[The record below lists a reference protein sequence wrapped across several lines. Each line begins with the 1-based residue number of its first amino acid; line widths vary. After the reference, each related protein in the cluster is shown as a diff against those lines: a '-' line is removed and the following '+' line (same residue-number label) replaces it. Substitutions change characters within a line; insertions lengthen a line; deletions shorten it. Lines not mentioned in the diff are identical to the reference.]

1 MSRPLALG
9 GMAVALLLLLAG
21 TAALWFLTGTGA
33 PPPAVPAG
41 GEEVAG
47 PGGAAQRA
55 MAGKSAHSPSSPGA
69 GDAGGRS
76 VGVTGGGGSD
86 APSAPWVAGPM
97 ELRAP
102 TPDQIP
108 CGDLDCLTED
118 PERYRTEVHG
128 MLAREGLELL
138 LVDSGIEGEEA
149 QRLRAE
155 LEANLDAFSRGPEP
169 HGR

>member
-9 GMAVALLLLLAG
+9 GMAVALLLLLLG

-33 PPPAVPAG
+33 PPPAGPTGGEDVAGRGGASRFAGAGEVQRTPPSSGVGAEVGRPVVGAGAG
-41 GEEVAG
+41 G
-47 PGGAAQRA
+47 
-55 MAGKSAHSPSSPGA
+55 SAS
-69 GDAGGRS
+69 
-76 VGVTGGGGSD
+76 
-86 APSAPWVAGPM
+86 PSAPWVAGPM

-118 PERYRTEVHG
+118 PERYRIEVHG